1 MTVDALV
8 LHAYLTGAG
17 TAAFLVASVFFLRFW
32 RDTRDRLFLLF
43 AVAFGALALN
53 RVLLAL
59 IEPTRESQPYLYLL
73 RLGAFVLIAWGV
85 VDKNR
90 RA

>member
-1 MTVDALV
+1 M
-8 LHAYLTGAG
+8 
-17 TAAFLVASVFFLRFW
+17 ASVFFLRFW
-32 RDTRDRLFLLF
+32 RDTRDRLFLSF
-43 AVAFGALALN
+43 AIAFVALASN

-59 IEPTRESQPYLYLL
+59 LEPTRESQPYLYLL